1 MQALKRAQ
9 QIHKQNSDI
18 CNEIHTKELEKYIKK
33 IDLLQYIEENTEKP
47 KSKKTVLQTQALLKA
62 QQIHKKCRYL

>member
-1 MQALKRAQ
+1 MQALHKAQ

-18 CNEIHTKELEKYIKK
+18 RKEKRAKELEKYNKK